1 MGLSTHGC
9 PPAAFLAIFIMRFRL
24 LIAFVLSLSA
34 LLPASAAGSDAA
46 DVMAKAMAR
55 MMEAM
60 GLFDGDSGPT
70 VPTTPGMMPGMMPGM
85 GNFGYGQMPWSQMP
99 GYGVFDDPI
108 TAFGM
113 QGMGDQWSGGK
124 GWPWGSGGSGLD
136 GIWEGRDGGLMII
149 RGQRF
154 RLQAAQGGHIEGLF
168 QRRGDRI
175 ALYEPSSESV
185 RAYEVAEQRGR
196 LVLRDAAG
204 NTYLYRR
211 LWLEDSGLRS
221 PFGSG
226 SSSD

>member
-1 MGLSTHGC
+1 
-9 PPAAFLAIFIMRFRL
+9 MRFPAR
-24 LIAFVLSLSA
+24 IALVLSLA
-34 LLPASAAGSDAA
+34 LMLPASAAGSDAA

-60 GLFDGDSGPT
+60 GLFDGGSAPAA
-70 VPTTPGMMPGMMPGM
+70 PAMPSMMPGM
-85 GNFGYGQMPWSQMP
+85 GNFGSGQMPWSQMP
-99 GYGVFDDPI
+99 WSQIPGYGTFADPI

-113 QGMGDQWSGGK
+113 QGMADQMAGGG
-124 GWPWGSGGSGLD
+124 GWPWGSGASGLD

-149 RGQRF
+149 RGHRF

-175 ALYEPSSESV
+175 ALYEPDSESV
-185 RAYEVAEQRGR
+185 RAYEMAEQQGR

-211 LWLEDSGLRS
+211 LWLDEPTFRP
-221 PFGSG
+221 PFGTG
-226 SSSD
+226 TSSD

>member
-1 MGLSTHGC
+1 
-9 PPAAFLAIFIMRFRL
+9 MRFPA
-24 LIAFVLSLSA
+24 LISLALSLSVI
-34 LLPASAAGSDAA
+34 LPASAAGSDAA

-60 GLFDGDSGPT
+60 GLFDGDSGLPAPT
-70 VPTTPGMMPGMMPGM
+70 MPSMMPGM
-85 GNFGYGQMPWSQMP
+85 GDFGYGQMPWGQMP
-99 GYGVFDDPI
+99 WSQAPGFSAFTDPI

-113 QGMGDQWSGGK
+113 QGMGDQMAAGM
-124 GWPWGSGGSGLD
+124 GWPWGSGGSGID

-175 ALYEPSSESV
+175 ALYEPNSDSV

-211 LWLEDSGLRS
+211 LWLDEPAAGNQSGADV
-221 PFGSG
+221 
-226 SSSD
+226 SSD